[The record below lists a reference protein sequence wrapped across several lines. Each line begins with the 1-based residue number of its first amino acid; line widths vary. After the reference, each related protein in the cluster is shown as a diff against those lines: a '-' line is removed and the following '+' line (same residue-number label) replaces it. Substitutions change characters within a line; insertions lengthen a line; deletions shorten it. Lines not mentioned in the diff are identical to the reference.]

1 MLAYQVLNDI
11 DRALFAGGRMKKLMV
26 WMSVAFVFSVSVL
39 RPIQGQT
46 TEFKAGDTVEVMVN
60 GRWEPASVTGRSG
73 CGGTC
78 GGYYVSQS
86 GGSSYINPGPANIRA
101 ATVTPA
107 QQLPATMPAQ
117 QHPATMPV
125 QQPKAAMPT
134 VNGAAA
140 AQGQTTGFKVG
151 DSVEALFAG
160 KWYPATVTGRA
171 GCGGTCGPYYLI
183 TGRDRWTVNEGPA
196 NIRAH
201 TLTPA
206 EQAVADNSAAEL
218 AARAKSG
225 NGIGAQYGT
234 REPTACKSRT
244 MPPTSSA
251 VAKQYVLCGMEGFDG
266 IQVMNILTDV
276 NVQVGGQRAFNY
288 DRDGADN
295 QVDVKA
301 QVYDIRGSYKQYS
314 CTKPVTDGGVYLA
327 THNCVL
333 FDQPV
338 ATGSCYRDTFADWH
352 CSLTGSRLGSTG
364 VAGQMAPR

>member
-1 MLAYQVLNDI
+1 MKTLAVCISLAF
-11 DRALFAGGRMKKLMV
+11 ALALT
-26 WMSVAFVFSVSVL
+26 VFMAIPSE
-39 RPIQGQT
+39 GQT
-46 TEFKAGDTVEVMVN
+46 SGFKVGDSVEIMVN
-60 GRWEPASVTGRSG
+60 GKWEAGSVTGRSG

-78 GGYYVSQS
+78 GGYYVEQA
-86 GGSSYINPGPANIRA
+86 GGSTYVNAGPENIRA
-101 ATVTPA
+101 LAAT
-107 QQLPATMPAQ
+107 LAQ
-117 QHPATMPV
+117 QHPAAMQF
-125 QQPKAAMPT
+125 QQPKAATPIA
-134 VNGAAA
+134 NGAAS
-140 AQGQTTGFKVG
+140 AQGPTTDFKIG

-160 KWYPATVTGRA
+160 KWSPATVTGRA

-183 TGRDRWTVNEGPA
+183 TGRDRWTAKEGPA

-218 AARAKSG
+218 AARAKGG

-234 REPTACKSRT
+234 REPTTCKSRIT
-244 MPPTSSA
+244 PPTSSA
-251 VAKQYVLCGMEGFDG
+251 IAKKYVLCGMEGFDG

-288 DRDGADN
+288 VRDAADN

-314 CTKPVTDGGVYLA
+314 CTKPVTDGGAYLA

-333 FDQPV
+333 FEQPV
-338 ATGSCYRDTFADWH
+338 ATGSCYRDNFADWH

>member
-1 MLAYQVLNDI
+1 
-11 DRALFAGGRMKKLMV
+11 MKKLVV
-26 WMSVAFVFSVSVL
+26 WMFIAFVSSVGVL

-78 GGYYVSQS
+78 GGYYVSQP
-86 GGSSYINPGPANIRA
+86 GGSSYIGQGAANIRA
-101 ATVTPA
+101 ATVAPPPPPA
-107 QQLPATMPAQ
+107 AAMPAQ
-117 QHPATMPV
+117 QHTATTPA
-125 QQPKAAMPT
+125 QQTKAATPAA
-134 VNGAAA
+134 NGAAA

-151 DSVEALFAG
+151 DSVEALFRG
-160 KWYPATVTGRA
+160 TWYPAVVTGRA

-183 TGRDRWTVNEGPA
+183 SGRDRWTVNEGPA

-201 TLTPA
+201 ALTPA
-206 EQAVADNSAAEL
+206 EQAVADSSAAEL
-218 AARAKSG
+218 AERAKSG

-234 REPTACKSRT
+234 REPTTCKSRT
-244 MPPTSSA
+244 TAPTSAA

-266 IQVMNILTDV
+266 IQVMNILSDV

-288 DRDGADN
+288 ARDAADN

-301 QVYDIRGSYKQYS
+301 QVIDIRGSYKQYS
-314 CTKPVTDGGVYLA
+314 CTKPVTNGGAYLE

-338 ATGSCYRDTFADWH
+338 ATGSCYKDTFGDWH
-352 CSLTGSRLGSTG
+352 CSLTGNRLGSTG